1 MENCQAADTTGL
13 LQAWSR
19 GDRAALDQL
28 TPRVYDQLRRLAG
41 HYMQNESPAR
51 TIQATALV
59 HEAYLR
65 LVDVTNVDWQH
76 RAQFFAITARIMRN
90 ILLDNARARAAAKR
104 GGQQARVNLDEIPDV
119 SDRGGDSDLL
129 ALDDALTALAAVD
142 PRKAQVIEL
151 RFFGGLSVE
160 ETAAALNVSP
170 ETVMR
175 DARAARAWLRRELSG
190 RGMRTRSRSSCS
202 TSSRT
207 FRRRS
212 GHVSCDHPRAWIR
225 SAKSKDCWRTTER
238 R

>member
-1 MENCQAADTTGL
+1 MENRQSTDTIGL
-13 LQAWSR
+13 LQAWSG
-19 GDRAALDQL
+19 GDRAALNQL

-65 LVDVTNVDWQH
+65 LVDVTRVDMRH
-76 RAQFFAITARIMRN
+76 RAQFFAITSRIMRN

-104 GGQQARVNLDEIPDV
+104 GGQQARVNLDEIPDL
-119 SDRGGDSDLL
+119 SDQGGYDLL
-129 ALDDALTALAAVD
+129 ALDDALAALAAVD

-160 ETAAALNVSP
+160 DTAAALNVSA

-190 RGMRTRSRSSCS
+190 TAYENRTQ
-202 TSSRT
+202 
-207 FRRRS
+207 
-212 GHVSCDHPRAWIR
+212 
-225 SAKSKDCWRTTER
+225 
-238 R
+238 

>member
-1 MENCQAADTTGL
+1 MENRQSTNTIGL
-13 LQAWSR
+13 LQAWSG
-19 GDRAALDQL
+19 GDPAALNQL
-28 TPRVYDQLRRLAG
+28 TPHVYHQLRRLAG

-65 LVDVTNVDWQH
+65 LVDVTKVDLRH

-104 GGQQARVNLDEIPDV
+104 GGQQARVNLDELPDL
-119 SDRGGDSDLL
+119 SDQSGHDLL
-129 ALDDALTALAAVD
+129 ALDYALTALAAVD

-160 ETAAALNVSP
+160 DTATALNVSA

-175 DARAARAWLRRELSG
+175 DARAARAWLRREMSG
-190 RGMRTRSRSSCS
+190 TAYEGRTQ
-202 TSSRT
+202 
-207 FRRRS
+207 
-212 GHVSCDHPRAWIR
+212 
-225 SAKSKDCWRTTER
+225 
-238 R
+238 

>member
-1 MENCQAADTTGL
+1 MENRQAAETIGL
-13 LQAWSR
+13 LQAWSS
-19 GDRAALDQL
+19 GDRSALNQL

-41 HYMQNESPAR
+41 YYMQNESPAR

-65 LVDVTNVDWQH
+65 LVDVTKVDLRH

-104 GGQQARVNLDEIPDV
+104 GGQQARVNLDEIPDL
-119 SDRGGDSDLL
+119 SDQGGNNLL

-160 ETAAALNVSP
+160 DTAAALNVSA

-175 DARAARAWLRRELSG
+175 DARVARAWLRRELSG
-190 RGMRTRSRSSCS
+190 TAYESR
-202 TSSRT
+202 RQ
-207 FRRRS
+207 
-212 GHVSCDHPRAWIR
+212 
-225 SAKSKDCWRTTER
+225 
-238 R
+238 

>member
-1 MENCQAADTTGL
+1 MENRQATDTIGL
-13 LQAWSR
+13 LQAWSG
-19 GDRAALDQL
+19 GDRAALNQL

-65 LVDVTNVDWQH
+65 LVDVTRVDLRH

-104 GGQQARVNLDEIPDV
+104 GGQQARVNLDEIPDL
-119 SDRGGDSDLL
+119 SDQGGYDLP

-160 ETAAALNVSP
+160 DAAAALNVSA

-190 RGMRTRSRSSCS
+190 TAYQGRTQ
-202 TSSRT
+202 
-207 FRRRS
+207 
-212 GHVSCDHPRAWIR
+212 
-225 SAKSKDCWRTTER
+225 
-238 R
+238 

>member
-1 MENCQAADTTGL
+1 MEDWQAAETTGL
-13 LQAWSR
+13 LQAWAR
-19 GDRAALDQL
+19 GDRTALNQL

-65 LVDVTNVDWQH
+65 MVDITNIDWQH

-90 ILLDNARARAAAKR
+90 ILLDNARARTAAKR

-119 SDRGGDSDLL
+119 PERGESDLL
-129 ALDDALTALAAVD
+129 ALDEALTRLAAVD
-142 PRKAQVIEL
+142 PRKGQVIEL

-160 ETAAALNVSP
+160 ETAAALNVSA

-175 DARAARAWLRRELSG
+175 DARAARAWLKRELSG
-190 RGMRTRSRSSCS
+190 GAYENRSR
-202 TSSRT
+202 
-207 FRRRS
+207 
-212 GHVSCDHPRAWIR
+212 
-225 SAKSKDCWRTTER
+225 
-238 R
+238 

>member
-1 MENCQAADTTGL
+1 MESRQATDTIGL
-13 LQAWSR
+13 LQAWSS
-19 GDRAALDQL
+19 GDRAALNQL

-59 HEAYLR
+59 HEAYVR
-65 LVDVTNVDWQH
+65 LVDVTKVDLRH

-104 GGQQARVNLDEIPDV
+104 GGQQARVNLDEIPDL
-119 SDRGGDSDLL
+119 SDQGGRNLL
-129 ALDDALTALAAVD
+129 VLDDALTALAAVD

-160 ETAAALNVSP
+160 DTAAALNVSA

-190 RGMRTRSRSSCS
+190 TAYQ
-202 TSSRT
+202 SRT
-207 FRRRS
+207 Q
-212 GHVSCDHPRAWIR
+212 
-225 SAKSKDCWRTTER
+225 
-238 R
+238 

>member
-1 MENCQAADTTGL
+1 MENRQATDTISL
-13 LQAWSR
+13 LQAWSS
-19 GDRAALDQL
+19 GDRAALNQL

-65 LVDVTNVDWQH
+65 LVDVTKVDLH
-76 RAQFFAITARIMRN
+76 HPAQFFAITARIMRN

-104 GGQQARVNLDEIPDV
+104 GGQQARVNLDEIPDL
-119 SDRGGDSDLL
+119 SGQGGHDLL
-129 ALDDALTALAAVD
+129 ALDDALTALAAFD

-160 ETAAALNVSP
+160 DTAAALNLSA

-190 RGMRTRSRSSCS
+190 TAYE
-202 TSSRT
+202 SRT
-207 FRRRS
+207 Q
-212 GHVSCDHPRAWIR
+212 
-225 SAKSKDCWRTTER
+225 
-238 R
+238 

>member
-1 MENCQAADTTGL
+1 MENQQATDTIGL
-13 LQAWSR
+13 LQAWSS
-19 GDRAALDQL
+19 GDRAALNQL

-65 LVDVTNVDWQH
+65 LVDVTKVDLRH

-104 GGQQARVNLDEIPDV
+104 GGQQARVNLDEIPDL
-119 SDRGGDSDLL
+119 SDQGGRDLL

-160 ETAAALNVSP
+160 DTAAALNVSAV
-170 ETVMR
+170 TVMR

-190 RGMRTRSRSSCS
+190 TAYA
-202 TSSRT
+202 SRT
-207 FRRRS
+207 Q
-212 GHVSCDHPRAWIR
+212 
-225 SAKSKDCWRTTER
+225 
-238 R
+238 

>member
-1 MENCQAADTTGL
+1 MENRQATDTIGL
-13 LQAWSR
+13 LQAWSS
-19 GDRAALDQL
+19 GDRAALNQL

-65 LVDVTNVDWQH
+65 LVDVTKVDLRH

-104 GGQQARVNLDEIPDV
+104 GGQQARVNLDEIPDL
-119 SDRGGDSDLL
+119 SDQGGRDLL

-160 ETAAALNVSP
+160 DTAAALNVSA

-190 RGMRTRSRSSCS
+190 TAYE
-202 TSSRT
+202 SRT
-207 FRRRS
+207 Q
-212 GHVSCDHPRAWIR
+212 
-225 SAKSKDCWRTTER
+225 
-238 R
+238 

>member
-1 MENCQAADTTGL
+1 MDNRQATDTIGL
-13 LQAWSR
+13 LQAWSS
-19 GDRAALDQL
+19 GDRAALNQL

-65 LVDVTNVDWQH
+65 LVDVTKVDLRH

-119 SDRGGDSDLL
+119 SDRGGRDLL
-129 ALDDALTALAAVD
+129 ALDDALTALAEID

-160 ETAAALNVSP
+160 DTAAALKVSA

-190 RGMRTRSRSSCS
+190 TAYE
-202 TSSRT
+202 SRT
-207 FRRRS
+207 Q
-212 GHVSCDHPRAWIR
+212 
-225 SAKSKDCWRTTER
+225 
-238 R
+238 

>member
-1 MENCQAADTTGL
+1 MENRQATDTIGL
-13 LQAWSR
+13 LQAWSS
-19 GDRAALDQL
+19 GDRAALNHL

-41 HYMQNESPAR
+41 HYLQNESPAR

-65 LVDVTNVDWQH
+65 LVDVTKVDLRH

-104 GGQQARVNLDEIPDV
+104 GGQEARVNLDEIPDL
-119 SDRGGDSDLL
+119 SDQGGHDLL
-129 ALDDALTALAAVD
+129 ALDDALAALAAVD

-160 ETAAALNVSP
+160 DTATALNVSV

-190 RGMRTRSRSSCS
+190 TAYGSRTHASRKGMR
-202 TSSRT
+202 
-207 FRRRS
+207 
-212 GHVSCDHPRAWIR
+212 
-225 SAKSKDCWRTTER
+225 
-238 R
+238 

>member
-1 MENCQAADTTGL
+1 MENRQATDTIGL
-13 LQAWSR
+13 LQAWSS
-19 GDRAALDQL
+19 GDRAALNQL

-65 LVDVTNVDWQH
+65 LVDVTKVDMRH

-104 GGQQARVNLDEIPDV
+104 GGQQARVNLDEIPDL
-119 SDRGGDSDLL
+119 SDQSGHDLL
-129 ALDDALTALAAVD
+129 ALDYALTALAAVD

-160 ETAAALNVSP
+160 DTATALNVSA

-175 DARAARAWLRRELSG
+175 DARAARAWLRREMSG
-190 RGMRTRSRSSCS
+190 TAYEGRTQ
-202 TSSRT
+202 
-207 FRRRS
+207 
-212 GHVSCDHPRAWIR
+212 
-225 SAKSKDCWRTTER
+225 
-238 R
+238 

>member
-1 MENCQAADTTGL
+1 MENRQATDTIGL
-13 LQAWSR
+13 LQAWSS
-19 GDRAALDQL
+19 GDRAALNQL

-65 LVDVTNVDWQH
+65 LVDVTKVDLRH

-104 GGQQARVNLDEIPDV
+104 GGQQARVNLDEIPDL
-119 SDRGGDSDLL
+119 SDQGGHDLL

-160 ETAAALNVSP
+160 DTAAALNVSA

-190 RGMRTRSRSSCS
+190 TAYEGRTQ
-202 TSSRT
+202 
-207 FRRRS
+207 
-212 GHVSCDHPRAWIR
+212 
-225 SAKSKDCWRTTER
+225 
-238 R
+238 

>member
-1 MENCQAADTTGL
+1 MENRQATDTIGL
-13 LQAWSR
+13 LQAWSS
-19 GDRAALDQL
+19 GDRAALNQL
-28 TPRVYDQLRRLAG
+28 TPRVYDQLRRIAG

-51 TIQATALV
+51 TIQATGLV

-65 LVDVTNVDWQH
+65 LVDITKVDLRH

-104 GGQQARVNLDEIPDV
+104 GGQQARVNLDEIPDL
-119 SDRGGDSDLL
+119 SAQGGSDLL
-129 ALDDALTALAAVD
+129 ALDDALTALAVFD

-160 ETAAALNVSP
+160 DTAAALNVSA

-190 RGMRTRSRSSCS
+190 TAYG
-202 TSSRT
+202 SRT
-207 FRRRS
+207 Q
-212 GHVSCDHPRAWIR
+212 
-225 SAKSKDCWRTTER
+225 
-238 R
+238 

>member
-1 MENCQAADTTGL
+1 MESRQATDTIGL
-13 LQAWSR
+13 LQAWSS
-19 GDRAALDQL
+19 GDRAALNQL

-65 LVDVTNVDWQH
+65 LVDVTKVDLRH
-76 RAQFFAITARIMRN
+76 RAQFFTITARIMRN
-90 ILLDNARARAAAKR
+90 ILLDNARTRAAAKR
-104 GGQQARVNLDEIPDV
+104 GGQQARVNLDEIPDL
-119 SDRGGDSDLL
+119 SDQGGRNLL

-142 PRKAQVIEL
+142 SRKAQVIEL

-160 ETAAALNVSP
+160 DTAAALNVSA

-190 RGMRTRSRSSCS
+190 TAYE
-202 TSSRT
+202 SRT
-207 FRRRS
+207 Q
-212 GHVSCDHPRAWIR
+212 
-225 SAKSKDCWRTTER
+225 
-238 R
+238 

>member
-1 MENCQAADTTGL
+1 MENQQATDTVSL
-13 LQAWSR
+13 LQAWSS
-19 GDRAALDQL
+19 GDRAALNQL

-65 LVDVTNVDWQH
+65 LVDVTKVDLRH

-104 GGQQARVNLDEIPDV
+104 GGQQARVNLDEIPDL
-119 SDRGGDSDLL
+119 SDQGGNNLL

-160 ETAAALNVSP
+160 DTAAALNVSA

-190 RGMRTRSRSSCS
+190 TAYE
-202 TSSRT
+202 SRT
-207 FRRRS
+207 Q
-212 GHVSCDHPRAWIR
+212 
-225 SAKSKDCWRTTER
+225 
-238 R
+238 

>member
-1 MENCQAADTTGL
+1 MENRQATDTIGL
-13 LQAWSR
+13 LQAWSS
-19 GDRAALDQL
+19 GDRAALNQL

-65 LVDVTNVDWQH
+65 LVDVTKVDWQH
-76 RAQFFAITARIMRN
+76 RAQFFAITTRIMRN

-104 GGQQARVNLDEIPDV
+104 GGQQARVNLDEIPDL
-119 SDRGGDSDLL
+119 SDQGGRDLL

-160 ETAAALNVSP
+160 DTAAALNVSA

-190 RGMRTRSRSSCS
+190 TAYE
-202 TSSRT
+202 SRT
-207 FRRRS
+207 Q
-212 GHVSCDHPRAWIR
+212 
-225 SAKSKDCWRTTER
+225 
-238 R
+238 

>member
-1 MENCQAADTTGL
+1 MDDRQAMDTSGL
-13 LQAWSR
+13 LQAWSS
-19 GDRAALDQL
+19 GDRAALNQL

-65 LVDVTNVDWQH
+65 LVDVTKVDLRH
-76 RAQFFAITARIMRN
+76 RAQFFAVTARIMRN
-90 ILLDNARARAAAKR
+90 ILLDNARARSAAKR

-119 SDRGGDSDLL
+119 SDRGGRDLL

-160 ETAAALNVSP
+160 DTAAALNISA

-175 DARAARAWLRRELSG
+175 EARAARAWLKREMSG
-190 RGMRTRSRSSCS
+190 TAYE
-202 TSSRT
+202 SRT
-207 FRRRS
+207 Q
-212 GHVSCDHPRAWIR
+212 
-225 SAKSKDCWRTTER
+225 
-238 R
+238 

>member
-1 MENCQAADTTGL
+1 MENRQATDTIGL
-13 LQAWSR
+13 LQAWSS
-19 GDRAALDQL
+19 GDRAALNQL

-65 LVDVTNVDWQH
+65 LVDVTKVDLRH

-104 GGQQARVNLDEIPDV
+104 GGQQARVNVDEIPDL
-119 SDRGGDSDLL
+119 SDQGRHDLL
-129 ALDDALTALAAVD
+129 ALDDALAALAAVD

-160 ETAAALNVSP
+160 DTATALNVSA

-175 DARAARAWLRRELSG
+175 DARTAQAWLRRELSV
-190 RGMRTRSRSSCS
+190 TVNESP
-202 TSSRT
+202 TQ
-207 FRRRS
+207 
-212 GHVSCDHPRAWIR
+212 
-225 SAKSKDCWRTTER
+225 
-238 R
+238 

>member
-1 MENCQAADTTGL
+1 MESRQAMDTIGL
-13 LQAWSR
+13 LQAWSS
-19 GDRAALDQL
+19 GDRAALNQL

-65 LVDVTNVDWQH
+65 LVDVTKVDLRH

-104 GGQQARVNLDEIPDV
+104 GGQQARVNLDEIPDL
-119 SDRGGDSDLL
+119 SYQGGRNLL

-160 ETAAALNVSP
+160 DTAAALNVSA

-190 RGMRTRSRSSCS
+190 TAYE
-202 TSSRT
+202 SRT
-207 FRRRS
+207 Q
-212 GHVSCDHPRAWIR
+212 
-225 SAKSKDCWRTTER
+225 
-238 R
+238 